1 MKALVYHGPGKRSL
15 DEVPKPKI
23 QAPTDVIVKV
33 TMTTICGSDL
43 HILKGDVPA
52 VTDGRILGHEGI
64 GVVDQIGDSVIGF
77 KVGDRVIVSCI
88 TACGKCEN
96 CKKALYS
103 HCLNGGGWILGH
115 LIDGMQAEYVRIP
128 FGDNSLYPVP
138 KGADDES
145 LVMISDILPT
155 GFEIGVLNGHVQ
167 PGDTISIVGA
177 GPVGLSA
184 LVTAQLYS
192 PAKLIMIDLDDA
204 RLEVAKKLGATH
216 TVNSGSP
223 DAIDQIMAISDGVGV
238 DVAIEAV
245 GIAPTLEL
253 CQEIVAPGGHI
264 ANIGVHGKPVP
275 LHMEKLWI
283 QNINISMG
291 LVDTRTIPM
300 LLKMVVSG
308 KLKPKQLVTHHFT
321 LDQAEA
327 AYDTFGNAAKEKALK
342 VIITA

>member
-88 TACGKCEN
+88 TACGKCES